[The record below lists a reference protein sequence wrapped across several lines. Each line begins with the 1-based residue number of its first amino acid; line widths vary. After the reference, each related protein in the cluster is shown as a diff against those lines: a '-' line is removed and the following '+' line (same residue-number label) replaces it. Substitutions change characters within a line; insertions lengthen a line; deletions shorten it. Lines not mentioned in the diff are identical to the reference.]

1 MDPTAC
7 WQRILEAVRDG
18 KAIQFQ
24 AACVDLQEWV
34 ERGGFYPKQ
43 WKISEYGAWRT
54 ILANIT
60 SGER

>member
-24 AACVDLQEWV
+24 AACVELQ
-34 ERGGFYPKQ
+34 
-43 WKISEYGAWRT
+43 
-54 ILANIT
+54 
-60 SGER
+60 